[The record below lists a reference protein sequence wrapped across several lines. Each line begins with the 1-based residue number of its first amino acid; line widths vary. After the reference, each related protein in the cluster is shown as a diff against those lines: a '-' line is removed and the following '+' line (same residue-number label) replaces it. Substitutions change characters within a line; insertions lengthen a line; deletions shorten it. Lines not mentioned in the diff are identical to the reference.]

1 MLMMPSVTIREAQPM
16 IQAKDLLCSCP
27 YCKSRKSSIDP
38 IPIPQHFNRCWSW
51 TRPKISTPQKWMN
64 IKPYGKCYIND
75 YQSKFLNPQWLWI
88 KYLGWSY
95 IIPQYKYHIYTKK
108 YGWLYLL
115 QKNGYNL
122 IYNYKTK
129 EWDYM
134 GNYSD
139 ES

>member
-1 MLMMPSVTIREAQPM
+1 
-16 IQAKDLLCSCP
+16 
-27 YCKSRKSSIDP
+27 
-38 IPIPQHFNRCWSW
+38 
-51 TRPKISTPQKWMN
+51 MN
-64 IKPYGKCYIND
+64 IEPYGKCYIND

-95 IIPQYKYHIYTKK
+95 IIHQYKYHIYTKK

>member
-1 MLMMPSVTIREAQPM
+1 
-16 IQAKDLLCSCP
+16 
-27 YCKSRKSSIDP
+27 
-38 IPIPQHFNRCWSW
+38 
-51 TRPKISTPQKWMN
+51 MN
-64 IKPYGKCYIND
+64 IEPYGKCYIND
-75 YQSKFLNPQWLWI
+75 YQSKFLVSQWLWI